1 VPKILVKFTSKT
13 RPDFLRGFSYASYI
27 PCAAAIKE
35 HVKIPVSGV
44 GQVRDE
50 TYVKRIFNED
60 LCDMV
65 AIARGLLADP
75 KFVEKVLKGQGDTI
89 IPWTGMDSWV
99 Q

>member
-1 VPKILVKFTSKT
+1 
-13 RPDFLRGFSYASYI
+13 
-27 PCAAAIKE
+27 
-35 HVKIPVSGV
+35 VKISVSGV

-50 TYVKRIFNED
+50 AYVKRIFND
-60 LCDMV
+60 VLCDMV

-75 KFVEKVLKGQGDTI
+75 KFVEKILKGQGDTI